1 MMSPDKKKEKNKL
14 TFTTDDPELSI
25 LGPLEAIFGKFA
37 ELELV
42 DMTID
47 VDELEVIVPP
57 RGGAGMSSQAR
68 QFLAQN
74 AFAVQQFAQQML
86 AALGIQPQFPTGQAT
101 MPMPGIPAPARPT
114 QLLKARF
121 KAPLTEYS
129 GQIREIT
136 LGALKGQGGSRGKT
150 ITIGGHKAPAWNLF
164 QASPKHL
171 PVVAADVFDMRI
183 KLAKAVR
190 THYDDVMDDPVDW
203 ARLVIDKFGADLITY
218 HMIST
223 DPLINDTSAKEAM
236 KGFENILQNVKVPII
251 VGGSGDPQKD
261 AELLA
266 LAAQVAEGERV
277 LLASATIDMWEP
289 IAKAAKAHNQLVLS
303 WTSIDINQQKELNRR
318 LLDYITPDQII
329 IDPTTAALGY
339 GAEYSFTIM
348 ERMRLAGLMGD
359 TELQFPLSSGT
370 TNAWAAREAW
380 MKKPELGPRE
390 LRGPIWESTTALMFL
405 LAGVDVF
412 MMMHPAAIKTVHD
425 LISWLNTRIDRK
437 REDFV
442 DWTRLTL
449 PSN

>member
-1 MMSPDKKKEKNKL
+1 MSPKKKKEKNEL
-14 TFTTDDPELSI
+14 VLSGDDPALGI
-25 LGPLEAIFGKFA
+25 LGPLEAIFGKFQ
-37 ELELV
+37 ELELEEI
-42 DMTID
+42 TID
-47 VDELEVIVPP
+47 VDELEVTVPP
-57 RGGAGMSSQAR
+57 GGVGGMDGPAR

-74 AFAVQQFAQQML
+74 AFAMQQFAQQML
-86 AALGIQPQFPTGQAT
+86 AALGYNVQMSTGQSSVSI
-101 MPMPGIPAPARPT
+101 PGIPTVVRPDK
-114 QLLKARF
+114 LLKARF

-129 GQIREIT
+129 GRIREIT
-136 LGALKGQGGSRGKT
+136 LGATKAEGGSRSKT
-150 ITIGGHKAPAWNLF
+150 ITVGGHKAPAWNLF
-164 QASPKHL
+164 QSSPKHL

-190 THYDDVMDDPVDW
+190 VHYDDVMDDPVDW
-203 ARLVIDKFGADLITY
+203 ARLAIDKFDADFITY

-223 DPLINDTSAKEAM
+223 DPLLNDTSSKEAM
-236 KGFENILQNVKVPII
+236 KGFEKVLQAVKVPII
-251 VGGSGDPQKD
+251 VGGSGDPTKD
-261 AELLA
+261 AEILA
-266 LAAQVAEGERV
+266 KAAEVAEGERV
-277 LLASATIDMWEP
+277 LLASATVDMWEP
-289 IAKAAKAHNQLVLS
+289 VAKAAKAHNQLVLS

-348 ERMRLAGLMGD
+348 ERMRLAGLLGD
-359 TELQFPLSSGT
+359 SELQFPLSSGT

-380 MKKPELGPRE
+380 MKRPELGPRE

-425 LISWLNTRIDRK
+425 LISWFSTRIDRK

-442 DWTRLTL
+442 DWTKLSI

>member
-1 MMSPDKKKEKNKL
+1 MMSPEKKKEKNEITL
-14 TFTTDDPELSI
+14 TADDPELGI

-37 ELELV
+37 ELELE

-47 VDELEVIVPP
+47 VDELEVTVPP
-57 RGGAGMSSQAR
+57 GGGAGMSSQAR

-86 AALGIQPQFPTGQAT
+86 SALGMQMQNPQVQSAVPT
-101 MPMPGIPAPARPT
+101 PGIPSPTRPT
-114 QLLKARF
+114 KLLKARF
-121 KAPLTEYS
+121 KAPLTEYV

-136 LGALKGQGGSRGKT
+136 LGATKAQGGSRSKT
-150 ITIGGHKAPAWNLF
+150 ITVGGHTAPAWNLF
-164 QASPKHL
+164 QAAAKHP
-171 PVVAADVFDMRI
+171 PVIAGDVFDMRI
-183 KLAKAVR
+183 KLAKVVR
-190 THYDDVMDDPVDW
+190 MHYDDVMDDPVDW
-203 ARLVIDKFGADLITY
+203 ARLVIDKFDADFITY

-223 DPLINDTSAKEAM
+223 DPLLKDTSTKDAM
-236 KGFENILQNVKVPII
+236 KGFENVLQNVKVPII
-251 VGGSGDPQKD
+251 VGGSGDPAKD
-261 AELLA
+261 AEILS
-266 LAAQVAEGERV
+266 AAAEVAEGERV
-277 LLASATIDMWEP
+277 LLASATVDMWEP
-289 IAKAAKAHNQLVLS
+289 VAKAAKAHDQLVLS

-318 LLDYITPDQII
+318 LLDYISTDQII

-348 ERMRLAGLMGD
+348 ERMRLAGLLGD
-359 TELQFPLSSGT
+359 SELQFPLSSGT

-412 MMMHPAAIKTVHD
+412 MMMHPAAIRTVHD
-425 LISWLNTRIDRK
+425 LISWLSTRIDRK

-442 DWTRLTL
+442 DWTHLAL

>member
-1 MMSPDKKKEKNKL
+1 MSPEKKKEKSEL
-14 TFTTDDPELSI
+14 TFSTDNPELGI
-25 LGPLEAIFGKFA
+25 LGPLEALFGKFE
-37 ELELV
+37 ELELEE
-42 DMTID
+42 MTID
-47 VDELEVIVPP
+47 VDELEVIVPH
-57 RGGAGMSSQAR
+57 GSGAGMSDQAR

-86 AALGIQPQFPTGQAT
+86 SALGIQTQLPAGQAS
-101 MPMPGIPAPARPT
+101 MPTPGLPKVTRPT

-121 KAPLTEYS
+121 KAPLAEYS

-136 LGALKGQGGSRGKT
+136 LGATKGQGGSRSKA
-150 ITIGGHKAPAWNLF
+150 ITVGGHKAPAWNLF
-164 QASPKHL
+164 QAPPKHH

-190 THYDDVMDDPVDW
+190 MHYDDVMDDPVDW

-223 DPLINDTSAKEAM
+223 DPLLKDTSAKEAM
-236 KGFENILQNVKVPII
+236 KGFENILQKVKVPII
-251 VGGSGDPQKD
+251 VGGSGDPVKD

-266 LAAQVAEGERV
+266 LAAEVAEGERV
-277 LLASATIDMWEP
+277 LLASATVDMWEP
-289 IAKAAKAHNQLVLS
+289 VAKAAKAHDQLILS

-318 LLDYITPDQII
+318 LLDYVSPDQII

-359 TELQFPLSSGT
+359 SELQFPLSSGT

-425 LISWLNTRIDRK
+425 LISWLSTRIDRK

-442 DWTRLTL
+442 DWTKLPL

>member
-1 MMSPDKKKEKNKL
+1 MSPKKKKEK
-14 TFTTDDPELSI
+14 TDLIISGDNPEMDI
-25 LGPLEAIFGKFA
+25 LGPLEALFGKFE
-37 ELELV
+37 ELELEE
-42 DMTID
+42 MTIE
-47 VDELEVIVPP
+47 VDELEVTVPP
-57 RGGAGMSSQAR
+57 GGGARMSNQAR

-74 AFAVQQFAQQML
+74 AFAVRQFAQQML
-86 AALGIQPQFPTGQAT
+86 DALGIQTQTPITPA
-101 MPMPGIPAPARPT
+101 GIPTPSISTPERPI

-136 LGALKGQGGSRGKT
+136 LGATKGQGGTRSKT
-150 ITIGGHKAPAWNLF
+150 ITVGGHKAPAWNLF
-164 QASPKHL
+164 QAPPKHP

-190 THYDDVMDDPVDW
+190 IHYDDVMDDPVEW

-223 DPLINDTSAKEAM
+223 DPLLEDTSAKEAM
-236 KGFENILQNVKVPII
+236 KGFENILQAVKVPII
-251 VGGSGDPQKD
+251 VGGSGDPTKD

-266 LAAQVAEGERV
+266 LAAEVAEGERV
-277 LLASATIDMWEP
+277 LLASATMDMWEP
-289 IAKAAKAHNQLVLS
+289 VAKAAKAHNQIVLS

-318 LLDYITPDQII
+318 LLDFVTPDQII

-348 ERMRLAGLMGD
+348 QRMRLAGLMGD
-359 TELQFPLSSGT
+359 EELQFPLSSGT

-380 MKKPELGPRE
+380 MKRPDLGPRE

-425 LISWLNTRIDRK
+425 LISWLSTRIDRK

-442 DWTRLTL
+442 DWTKLSIPT
-449 PSN
+449 N

>member
-1 MMSPDKKKEKNKL
+1 MSPEKKKGKSEL
-14 TFTTDDPELSI
+14 TLSTDNPELGI
-25 LGPLEAIFGKFA
+25 LGPLEAIFGKFE
-37 ELELV
+37 ELELEE
-42 DMTID
+42 MTID

-57 RGGAGMSSQAR
+57 GAGGGVSDQAR

-86 AALGIQPQFPTGQAT
+86 SALGVQLQNTASQVTIPT
-101 MPMPGIPAPARPT
+101 PGLSIPKRPT
-114 QLLKARF
+114 QLLKAQF
-121 KAPLTEYS
+121 KAPLSEYS

-136 LGALKGQGGSRGKT
+136 LGATKGQGGSRSKT
-150 ITIGGHKAPAWNLF
+150 ITVGGHKAPAWNLF
-164 QASPKHL
+164 QAPPKHP

-190 THYDDVMDDPVDW
+190 IHYDDVMDDPVAW
-203 ARLVIDKFGADLITY
+203 ARLAIDKFGADFITY

-223 DPLINDTSAKEAM
+223 DPLLENTSAKEAM

-251 VGGSGDPQKD
+251 VGGSGDPAKD

-277 LLASATIDMWEP
+277 LLASATVDMWEP
-289 IAKAAKAHNQLVLS
+289 IAKAAKAHNQIVLS

-318 LLDYITPDQII
+318 LLDYVTPDQIL

-348 ERMRLAGLMGD
+348 QRMRLAGLMGD
-359 TELQFPLSSGT
+359 SELQFPLSSGT

-380 MKKPELGPRE
+380 MKNPELGPRE

-425 LISWLNTRIDRK
+425 LISWLSTRIDRK

-442 DWTRLTL
+442 DWTKLSL
-449 PSN
+449 PAN

>member
-1 MMSPDKKKEKNKL
+1 MSPDKKKEKSEL
-14 TFTTDDPELSI
+14 TFSTENPELGI
-25 LGPLEAIFGKFA
+25 LGPLEALFGKFE
-37 ELELV
+37 ELELKE
-42 DMTID
+42 MTID

-57 RGGAGMSSQAR
+57 GAGGGMSDQAR

-86 AALGIQPQFPTGQAT
+86 SALGVQMQLPGSHAT
-101 MPMPGIPAPARPT
+101 MAMPGIPSPPRPT

-121 KAPLTEYS
+121 KAPLTEYT
-129 GQIREIT
+129 GEIREIT
-136 LGALKGQGGSRGKT
+136 LGAKKGQGGSRSKT
-150 ITIGGHKAPAWNLF
+150 ITVGGHKAPAWNLF
-164 QASPKHL
+164 QAPPKNN

-190 THYDDVMDDPVDW
+190 MHYDDVMDDPVDW

-223 DPLINDTSAKEAM
+223 DPLLEDTSAKEAM
-236 KGFENILQNVKVPII
+236 KGFENILQKVKVPII
-251 VGGSGDPQKD
+251 VGGSGDPVKD

-266 LAAQVAEGERV
+266 LAAEVAEGERV
-277 LLASATIDMWEP
+277 LLASATVDMWEP
-289 IAKAAKAHNQLVLS
+289 VAKAAKAHDQLVLS

-359 TELQFPLSSGT
+359 SELQFPLSSGT

-380 MKKPELGPRE
+380 MKNPELGPRE

-425 LISWLNTRIDRK
+425 LISWLGTRIDRK

-442 DWTRLTL
+442 DWTKLSL

>member
-1 MMSPDKKKEKNKL
+1 MSPDEKKKEKNGL
-14 TFTTDDPELSI
+14 TFSTDNPEMGI
-25 LGPLEAIFGKFA
+25 LGPLEALFGQFE
-37 ELELV
+37 ELELEE
-42 DMTID
+42 MTID

-57 RGGAGMSSQAR
+57 GGGAGMSSEAR

-74 AFAVQQFAQQML
+74 AYAVQQVAQQML
-86 AALGIQPQFPTGQAT
+86 AALGIQIQVPSGQPASLA
-101 MPMPGIPAPARPT
+101 PGISTAVRPT
-114 QLLKARF
+114 QLAKGRF

-129 GQIREIT
+129 GKIREIT
-136 LGALKGQGGSRGKT
+136 LGATKTDGGTRSKV
-150 ITIGGHKAPAWNLF
+150 IIVGGHTAPAWNLF
-164 QASPKHL
+164 QAPPKHP
-171 PVVAADVFDMRI
+171 PVIAADVFDMRI

-190 THYDDVMDDPVDW
+190 VHYDDVMDDPVDW
-203 ARLVIDKFGADLITY
+203 ARLVVDKFGADFITY

-223 DPLINDTSAKEAM
+223 DPLLKDTSPKDAM
-236 KGFENILQNVKVPII
+236 KGFENLLQAVKVPII
-251 VGGSGDPQKD
+251 VGGSGDPTKD
-261 AELLA
+261 AEVLA
-266 LAAQVAEGERV
+266 MAAEVAEGERI
-277 LLASATIDMWEP
+277 LLASATVDMWEP
-289 IAKAAKAHNQLVLS
+289 VAKAAKAHDQLVLS

-318 LLDYITPDQII
+318 LLDYISPDQII

-348 ERMRLAGLMGD
+348 QRMRLAGLMGD

-380 MKKPELGPRE
+380 MKRPDLGPRE

-425 LISWLNTRIDRK
+425 LITWLSTRIDRK

-442 DWTRLTL
+442 DWTKLSI

>member
-1 MMSPDKKKEKNKL
+1 MSPDKKKEKKEL
-14 TFTTDDPELSI
+14 TFPTDDPELGI
-25 LGPLEAIFGKFA
+25 LGPLEAIFGKFE
-37 ELELV
+37 ELELEN
-42 DMTID
+42 MTID
-47 VDELEVIVPP
+47 VDELEVTVPP
-57 RGGAGMSSQAR
+57 GGGAGMSGQAR

-74 AFAVQQFAQQML
+74 ALAVQQFAQQML
-86 AALGIQPQFPTGQAT
+86 AALGIQMQIPTGQSS
-101 MPMPGIPAPARPT
+101 MSVPGTPSPVRPT

-121 KAPLTEYS
+121 KAPLAEYS
-129 GQIREIT
+129 GEIREIT
-136 LGALKGQGGSRGKT
+136 LGATKGKGGSRNKT

-164 QASPKHL
+164 QAPPKHP

-190 THYDDVMDDPVDW
+190 MHYDDVMDDPVDW
-203 ARLVIDKFGADLITY
+203 ARLVIDKFGADFITY

-223 DPLINDTSAKEAM
+223 DPLLEDTSAKKAM

-251 VGGSGDPQKD
+251 VGGSGDPAKD

-266 LAAQVAEGERV
+266 LAAEVAEGERI
-277 LLASATIDMWEP
+277 LLASATVDMWEP
-289 IAKAAKAHNQLVLS
+289 VAKAAKAHDQLVLS

-318 LLDYITPDQII
+318 LLDYVTPDQII

-359 TELQFPLSSGT
+359 SELQFPLSSGT

-380 MKKPELGPRE
+380 MKNPQLGPRE

-425 LISWLNTRIDRK
+425 LISWLSTRIDRK

-442 DWTRLTL
+442 DWTKLSI
-449 PSN
+449 PPN

>member
-1 MMSPDKKKEKNKL
+1 MPPDKKKEKTEL
-14 TFTTDDPELSI
+14 TFSTDDPELGI
-25 LGPLEAIFGKFA
+25 LGPLEALFGKFE
-37 ELELV
+37 ELELEK
-42 DMTID
+42 MTID
-47 VDELEVIVPP
+47 VDELEVTVPP
-57 RGGAGMSSQAR
+57 GGGAGMSNQAR

-74 AFAVQQFAQQML
+74 AFAVQQFAQQIL
-86 AALGIQPQFPTGQAT
+86 AALGIQMQLPTGQAT
-101 MPMPGIPAPARPT
+101 MPTPGIPSPVRPT
-114 QLLKARF
+114 QLLKLRF
-121 KAPLTEYS
+121 KAPLAEYT
-129 GQIREIT
+129 GEIREIT
-136 LGALKGQGGSRGKT
+136 LGATKGQGGSRSKT
-150 ITIGGHKAPAWNLF
+150 ITVGGHKAPAWNLF
-164 QASPKHL
+164 QTPAKHF

-190 THYDDVMDDPVDW
+190 THYDEVMDDPVDW

-223 DPLINDTSAKEAM
+223 DPLLNDTSAKDAM
-236 KGFENILQNVKVPII
+236 KGFENVLQNVKVPII
-251 VGGSGDPQKD
+251 VGGSGDPVKD

-266 LAAQVAEGERV
+266 LAAEVAEGERV
-277 LLASATIDMWEP
+277 LLASATVDMWEP
-289 IAKAAKAHNQLVLS
+289 VAKAAKTHDQLVLS

-318 LLDYITPDQII
+318 LLDYITSDQII

-348 ERMRLAGLMGD
+348 ERMRLAGILGD
-359 TELQFPLSSGT
+359 SELQFPLSSGT

-380 MKKPELGPRE
+380 MKNPELGPRE

-425 LISWLNTRIDRK
+425 LISWLSTRIDRK
-437 REDFV
+437 REDFI
-442 DWTRLTL
+442 DWTRLAL

>member
-1 MMSPDKKKEKNKL
+1 MMSPEKKKEKSEL
-14 TFTTDDPELSI
+14 SISTDNPELGI
-25 LGPLEAIFGKFA
+25 LGPLEALFGKFN

-57 RGGAGMSSQAR
+57 GTGAGMSDEAR

-74 AFAVQQFAQQML
+74 AIAVQQFAQQML
-86 AALGIQPQFPTGQAT
+86 AALGVQTQLSTGQSA
-101 MPMPGIPAPARPT
+101 MPIPAIPVPTRPKD
-114 QLLKARF
+114 LIKARF

-136 LGALKGQGGSRGKT
+136 LGATKGNGGSRSKT
-150 ITIGGHKAPAWNLF
+150 ITVGGHKGPAWNLF
-164 QASPKHL
+164 QSPPKHP

-190 THYDDVMDDPVDW
+190 MHYDDVMDDPVEW

-223 DPLINDTSAKEAM
+223 DPLLKDTSAKEAM
-236 KGFENILQNVKVPII
+236 KDFEKLLQAVKVPII
-251 VGGSGDPQKD
+251 VGGSGDPARD
-261 AELLA
+261 AEVLA
-266 LAAQVAEGERV
+266 MAAEVAEGERV
-277 LLASATIDMWEP
+277 LLASATVDMWEP
-289 IAKAAKAHNQLVLS
+289 VAKAAKAHDQLVLS
-303 WTSIDINQQKELNRR
+303 WTSIDINEQKELNRR

-348 ERMRLAGLMGD
+348 ERMRLAGILGD
-359 TELQFPLSSGT
+359 EELQFPLSSGT

-380 MKKPELGPRE
+380 MKRPELGPRE

-425 LISWLNTRIDRK
+425 LISWLSTRIDRK

-442 DWTRLTL
+442 DWTKLAL
-449 PSN
+449 PTN

>member
-1 MMSPDKKKEKNKL
+1 MSPEKTKEKSEHKL
-14 TFTTDDPELSI
+14 STDNPELGI
-25 LGPLEAIFGKFA
+25 LGPLEALFGKFD
-37 ELELV
+37 ELELE

-57 RGGAGMSSQAR
+57 GGGAGMSDQAR

-86 AALGIQPQFPTGQAT
+86 SALGIQGQLTTGQT
-101 MPMPGIPAPARPT
+101 SMPTPGVPSPARPT
-114 QLLKARF
+114 QLLKAKF
-121 KAPLTEYS
+121 KAPLAEYA

-136 LGALKGQGGSRGKT
+136 LGATKGQGGSRSKT
-150 ITIGGHKAPAWNLF
+150 ITVGGHKAPAWNLF
-164 QASPKHL
+164 QTPPKHH

-190 THYDDVMDDPVDW
+190 MHYDDVMDDPVDW

-223 DPLINDTSAKEAM
+223 DPLLKDTSAKEAM
-236 KGFENILQNVKVPII
+236 KGFENILQKVKVPII
-251 VGGSGDPQKD
+251 VGGSGDPVKD

-266 LAAQVAEGERV
+266 LAAEVAEGERV
-277 LLASATIDMWEP
+277 LLASATVDMWEP
-289 IAKAAKAHNQLVLS
+289 VAKAAKAHDQLVLS

-318 LLDYITPDQII
+318 LLDYITPDQIV

-359 TELQFPLSSGT
+359 SELQFPLSSGT

-425 LISWLNTRIDRK
+425 LISWLGTRIDRK
-437 REDFV
+437 RDDFV
-442 DWTRLTL
+442 DWTRLAL
-449 PSN
+449 SSN

>member
-1 MMSPDKKKEKNKL
+1 MSPDKKKEKTEL
-14 TFTTDDPELSI
+14 TISTDNPDLSI
-25 LGPLEAIFGKFA
+25 LGPLEAIFGKFE
-37 ELELV
+37 ELEFE

-57 RGGAGMSSQAR
+57 GGGAGMSGQAR

-86 AALGIQPQFPTGQAT
+86 AALGIQTQLPTGQSSIAA
-101 MPMPGIPAPARPT
+101 PGIPTPARPT
-114 QLLKARF
+114 KLLKARF
-121 KAPLTEYS
+121 KAPLMEYS
-129 GQIREIT
+129 GEIREIT
-136 LGALKGQGGSRGKT
+136 LGATKGQGGSRNKT

-164 QASPKHL
+164 QAPPKYP

-190 THYDDVMDDPVDW
+190 MHYDDVMDDPVEW
-203 ARLVIDKFGADLITY
+203 ARLVIDKFDADFITY

-223 DPLINDTSAKEAM
+223 DPLIKDTSAKEAM

-251 VGGSGDPQKD
+251 VGGSGDPAKD
-261 AELLA
+261 AEILA
-266 LAAQVAEGERV
+266 KAAEVAEGERI
-277 LLASATIDMWEP
+277 LLASATVDMWEP
-289 IAKAAKAHNQLVLS
+289 VAKAAKAHDQLVLS

-318 LLDYITPDQII
+318 LLDYITVDDII

-348 ERMRLAGLMGD
+348 ERMRLAGLLGD
-359 TELQFPLSSGT
+359 SELQFPLSSGT

-390 LRGPIWESTTALMFL
+390 LRGPIWESATALMFL

-425 LISWLNTRIDRK
+425 IISWLSTRIDRK

-442 DWTRLTL
+442 DWTKLNL

>member
-1 MMSPDKKKEKNKL
+1 MSPKKKKEKNEL
-14 TFTTDDPELSI
+14 VLSGDDPALGI
-25 LGPLEAIFGKFA
+25 LGPLEAIFGKFQ
-37 ELELV
+37 ELELEEI
-42 DMTID
+42 TID
-47 VDELEVIVPP
+47 VDELEVTVPP
-57 RGGAGMSSQAR
+57 GGVGGIAGPAH

-74 AFAVQQFAQQML
+74 AFAMQQFAQQML
-86 AALGIQPQFPTGQAT
+86 AALGYNVQMSTGQSSVSI
-101 MPMPGIPAPARPT
+101 PGIPTAVRPDK
-114 QLLKARF
+114 LLKARF

-136 LGALKGQGGSRGKT
+136 LGATKAEGGSRSKT
-150 ITIGGHKAPAWNLF
+150 ITVGGHKTPAWNLF
-164 QASPKHL
+164 QSSPKHL

-190 THYDDVMDDPVDW
+190 VHYDDVMDDPVDW
-203 ARLVIDKFGADLITY
+203 ARLVIDKFDADFITY

-223 DPLINDTSAKEAM
+223 DPLLEDTSVKEAM
-236 KGFENILQNVKVPII
+236 KGFEKVLQAVKVPII
-251 VGGSGDPQKD
+251 VGGSGDPTKD
-261 AELLA
+261 AEILA
-266 LAAQVAEGERV
+266 KAAEVAEGERV
-277 LLASATIDMWEP
+277 LLASATVDMWEP
-289 IAKAAKAHNQLVLS
+289 VAKAAKAHNQLVLS

-348 ERMRLAGLMGD
+348 ERMRLAGLLGD
-359 TELQFPLSSGT
+359 SELQFPLSSGT

-380 MKKPELGPRE
+380 MKRPELGPRE

-425 LISWLNTRIDRK
+425 LITWLSTRIDRK

-442 DWTRLTL
+442 DWTKLSIPT
-449 PSN
+449 N

>member
-1 MMSPDKKKEKNKL
+1 MSPKKKKEK
-14 TFTTDDPELSI
+14 TDLVISGDNPELGV
-25 LGPLEAIFGKFA
+25 LGPLEAIFGKFE
-37 ELELV
+37 ELELEK
-42 DMTID
+42 MTID

-57 RGGAGMSSQAR
+57 GGSAGMSDQAR

-74 AFAVQQFAQQML
+74 AFAVQQLAQQML
-86 AALGIQPQFPTGQAT
+86 GALGIQMLNPAGQTT
-101 MPMPGIPAPARPT
+101 MPAPGIPAPVRPT
-114 QLLKARF
+114 KLLKARF
-121 KAPLTEYS
+121 KAPLAEYS

-136 LGALKGQGGSRGKT
+136 LGATKGEGGSRSKT
-150 ITIGGHKAPAWNLF
+150 ITVGGHKSPAWNLF
-164 QASPKHL
+164 QAPPKHP

-190 THYDDVMDDPVDW
+190 MHYDDVMDDPVDW
-203 ARLVIDKFGADLITY
+203 ARLVIDKFGADFITY

-223 DPLINDTSAKEAM
+223 DSLLKDTSAKDAM
-236 KGFENILQNVKVPII
+236 KGFENLLQNVKVPII
-251 VGGSGDPQKD
+251 VGGSGDPTKD

-266 LAAQVAEGERV
+266 LAAEVAEGERV
-277 LLASATIDMWEP
+277 LLASATVDMWEP
-289 IAKAAKAHNQLVLS
+289 VAKAAKAHDQLVLS

-318 LLDYITPDQII
+318 LLDYISPDQII

-348 ERMRLAGLMGD
+348 QRMRLAGLFGD
-359 TELQFPLSSGT
+359 SELQFPLSSGT

-425 LISWLNTRIDRK
+425 LISWLSTRIDRK

-442 DWTRLTL
+442 DWTKLSL

>member
-1 MMSPDKKKEKNKL
+1 MSPDKKKEKTEL
-14 TFTTDDPELSI
+14 TFSTDDPELGI
-25 LGPLEAIFGKFA
+25 LGPLEAMFGKFEEI
-37 ELELV
+37 ELEK
-42 DMTID
+42 MTID
-47 VDELEVIVPP
+47 VDELEVTVPP
-57 RGGAGMSSQAR
+57 GGGTGMSGPAR
-68 QFLAQN
+68 QFIAQN
-74 AFAVQQFAQQML
+74 ALAVQQFTQQIL
-86 AALGIQPQFPTGQAT
+86 AALGVQMQLPTGQAAVST
-101 MPMPGIPAPARPT
+101 PGISTPVRPT

-129 GQIREIT
+129 GEIREIT
-136 LGALKGQGGSRGKT
+136 LGASKGKGGSRSKT
-150 ITIGGHKAPAWNLF
+150 ITVGGHKAPAWNLF
-164 QASPKHL
+164 QAPPKHP

-190 THYDDVMDDPVDW
+190 MHYDDVMDDPVDW
-203 ARLVIDKFGADLITY
+203 ARLVVNKFGADFITY

-223 DPLINDTSAKEAM
+223 DPLLEDTSAKEAM
-236 KGFENILQNVKVPII
+236 KGFENLLQNVKVPII
-251 VGGSGDPQKD
+251 VGGSGDPAKD

-266 LAAQVAEGERV
+266 LAAEVAEGERV
-277 LLASATIDMWEP
+277 LLASATVDMWEP
-289 IAKAAKAHNQLVLS
+289 VAKAAKAHDQLVLS

-318 LLDYITPDQII
+318 LLDYVSPDQII

-348 ERMRLAGLMGD
+348 QRMRLAGLMGD
-359 TELQFPLSSGT
+359 SELQFPLSSGT

-425 LISWLNTRIDRK
+425 LISWLSTRIDRK
-437 REDFV
+437 HEDFV
-442 DWTRLTL
+442 DWTKLSL